1 MVGIEQGH
9 PVSRLSAVQIETLR
23 LVYAHK
29 NSKEI
34 ARIMGVSSH
43 TVDERIRASMR
54 KLGVDS
60 RTKAAILVAEHLDPA
75 TYQPLSYQPSV
86 IGFEGHDDPS
96 TGPQLEAQ
104 PSDPFWMRPPFPTRR
119 RPYNTH
125 TLGERLLWPVLIAM
139 GTIMAFAALYAV
151 MLGLGAMLS

>member
-1 MVGIEQGH
+1 VDDEQGS
-9 PVSRLSAVQIETLR
+9 PLAKLSTAQIETLR

-43 TVDERIRASMR
+43 TVDERVRVAIR

-60 RTKAAILVAEHLDPA
+60 RTKAALIVASHSEPA
-75 TYQPLSYQPSV
+75 TYQSLMYQPTV
-86 IGFEGHDDPS
+86 IGLSAKQQQSVKPQPETERFDP
-96 TGPQLEAQ
+96 L
-104 PSDPFWMRPPFPTRR
+104 WMRPPFPTRR

-125 TLGERLLWPVLIAM
+125 TLGERLLWPLLIAIA
-139 GTIMAFAALYAV
+139 TIMAFAALYAV

>member
-1 MVGIEQGH
+1 MGIEQGH
-9 PVSRLSAVQIETLR
+9 PVTRLSAVQIETLR
-23 LVYAHK
+23 FVYAHK

-43 TVDERIRASMR
+43 TVDERIRTAIR
-54 KLGVDS
+54 KLGVHS
-60 RTKAAILVAEHLDPA
+60 RTKAAILVAEYLDPN

-86 IGFEGHDDPS
+86 IGFERDFSHPS
-96 TGPQLEAQ
+96 SPQQEEWQSTPMWL
-104 PSDPFWMRPPFPTRR
+104 RPPFPTNR
-119 RPYNTH
+119 RPHNTDSF
-125 TLGERLLWPVLIAM
+125 GERLLWPVLIAM

>member
-1 MVGIEQGH
+1 MVDNEQG
-9 PVSRLSAVQIETLR
+9 SSIGNLSAVQIETLR

-43 TVDERIRASMR
+43 TVDERIRTAMR
-54 KLGVDS
+54 KLNVDS
-60 RTKAAILVAEHLDPA
+60 RTKAALLVAGHLDQG
-75 TYQPLSYQPSV
+75 TYQPLIYQASV
-86 IGFEGHDDPS
+86 VGQES
-96 TGPQLEAQ
+96 QTGQSPRPQADAAGN
-104 PSDPFWMRPPFPTRR
+104 DPFWIGPPFPTQR

-125 TLGERLLWPVLIAM
+125 SVRERLLWPLLIAVA
-139 GTIMAFAALYAV
+139 TIMAFAALYTV

>member
-1 MVGIEQGH
+1 MGIEQGH
-9 PVSRLSAVQIETLR
+9 PVTRLSAVQIETLR

-34 ARIMGVSSH
+34 ARLMGVSSH
-43 TVDERIRASMR
+43 TVDERIRTSIR

-60 RTKAAILVAEHLDPA
+60 RTKAAILVAEHLDPN

-86 IGFEGHDDPS
+86 IGFKRQSEQQREPQQEELQS
-96 TGPQLEAQ
+96 TPMWL
-104 PSDPFWMRPPFPTRR
+104 RPPFPTER
-119 RPYNTH
+119 RPHNTDSF
-125 TLGERLLWPVLIAM
+125 GERLLWPVLIAM

-151 MLGLGAMLS
+151 MLGLGAMLT

>member
-1 MVGIEQGH
+1 VGIEQGH
-9 PVSRLSAVQIETLR
+9 PVTRLSAVQIETLR
-23 LVYAHK
+23 FVYAHK

-43 TVDERIRASMR
+43 TVDERIRTAIR

-60 RTKAAILVAEHLDPA
+60 RTKAAILVAEHLDPN

-86 IGFEGHDDPS
+86 IGIKGEFGHPL
-96 TGPQLEAQ
+96 GPQQEEWQ
-104 PSDPFWMRPPFPTRR
+104 PTPMWMRPPFPTER
-119 RPYNTH
+119 RPHNTDSF
-125 TLGERLLWPVLIAM
+125 GERLLWPVLIAM

>member
-1 MVGIEQGH
+1 VDNKQG
-9 PVSRLSAVQIETLR
+9 SSIGNLSAVQIETLR

-43 TVDERIRASMR
+43 TVDERIRTAMR
-54 KLGVDS
+54 KLRVDS
-60 RTKAAILVAEHLDPA
+60 RTKAALLVADHLDQA
-75 TYQPLSYQPSV
+75 TYQPLIYQPPV
-86 IGFEGHDDPS
+86 IGPEDQTTQSSGSQADS
-96 TGPQLEAQ
+96 ART
-104 PSDPFWMRPPFPTRR
+104 DPFWIGPPFPTQR

-125 TLGERLLWPVLIAM
+125 SVLERFLWPLLIAIA
-139 GTIMAFAALYAV
+139 TIMAFAALYTV

>member
-1 MVGIEQGH
+1 MDVEQG
-9 PVSRLSAVQIETLR
+9 SAITTLSAAQIDTLR

-43 TVDERIRASMR
+43 TVDERIRTAMR

-60 RTKAAILVAEHLDPA
+60 RIRAALIIAANDERCG
-75 TYQPLSYQPSV
+75 YQSLIYQPS
-86 IGFEGHDDPS
+86 GLG
-96 TGPQLEAQ
+96 QLSEPEQSNRPHEEAAR
-104 PSDPFWMRPPFPTRR
+104 SDPLWIRPPFPTKR
-119 RPYNTH
+119 RPYNTDP
-125 TLGERLLWPVLIAM
+125 LGARLLWPLLIAIA
-139 GTIMAFAALYAV
+139 TIMAFAALYAV